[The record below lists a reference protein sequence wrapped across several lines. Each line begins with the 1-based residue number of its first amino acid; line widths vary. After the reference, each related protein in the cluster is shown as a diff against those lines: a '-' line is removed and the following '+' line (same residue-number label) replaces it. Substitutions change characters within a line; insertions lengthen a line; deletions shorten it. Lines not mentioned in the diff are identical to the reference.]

1 MDYLT
6 EYYKQLCESLEYI
19 QEILTYKKILNEA
32 KVSPTDVDF
41 LTIQARGEDAL
52 SQLKNKYGNIKE
64 NLPPNLRS
72 DLESYT
78 KAMQGEIQKQPT
90 YQPTKTEVFKGDI
103 KVPRFGDPSI
113 KTKSVNF
120 PFPLKQISTKDKW
133 WHDNDLVK
141 GFNYGNENAL
151 EKGLKAPSNV
161 LPKGPKPPSYK
172 IPKFNLSLP
181 EKPDWGFVRH
191 AHEFFQD
198 VDDGLVSVRGS
209 SKGAVPVEIPG
220 QFRHPSPDSMWKG
233 PFPKA
238 EDGGKVVSEPP
249 VKPTDTTP
257 KVTKPSTPNAW
268 EDASKSLKDL
278 RNKNMIYRVK
288 KGTGVPVEIPG
299 QFRHPSPD
307 SMWKGPFPKAEDGGK
322 VVSEPPVH
330 SKPKAPQI
338 QTPKSSLGSKIGSG
352 IKGVAGLGAG
362 LVGYDVA
369 RGAYDKATKAIG
381 VEDGFLKDLG
391 GEVVGGAGGGAATA
405 LTTAALSGAAPTA
418 AAIGSG
424 MLSGAGVA
432 GAAYAGY
439 KAGEAISNIEID
451 KKGTQVSDVLGKAM
465 YDAPLAAKI
474 AVPGLAAVQMGT
486 NWLAGNKLT
495 ASSAD
500 LNEKPKGVAGGDQA
514 KIAQNQKEDEEEKAE
529 MARKQ
534 AAEKS
539 RVEGRAARIA
549 QKVAAFKAGETP
561 K

>member
-19 QEILTYKKILNEA
+19 QQILTYKKILNEA
-32 KVSPTDVDF
+32 KVSSKDVDF

-238 EDGGKVVSEPP
+238 EDGGKVVSKPP
-249 VKPTDTTP
+249 VKPTVTEPPTP
-257 KVTKPSTPNAW
+257 PIKSKVTEPPAPP
-268 EDASKSLKDL
+268 LK
-278 RNKNMIYRVK
+278 
-288 KGTGVPVEIPG
+288 
-299 QFRHPSPD
+299 
-307 SMWKGPFPKAEDGGK
+307 
-322 VVSEPPVH
+322 EPPVH
-330 SKPKAPQI
+330 QKPKAPQI
-338 QTPKSSLGSKIGSG
+338 QTPKTSLGSKIGSG

-439 KAGEAISNIEID
+439 KAGEAISNIEVD